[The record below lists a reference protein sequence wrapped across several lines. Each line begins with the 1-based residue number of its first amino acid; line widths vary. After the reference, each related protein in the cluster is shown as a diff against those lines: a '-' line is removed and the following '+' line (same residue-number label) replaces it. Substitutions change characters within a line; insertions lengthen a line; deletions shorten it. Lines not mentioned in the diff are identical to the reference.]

1 MSKSN
6 FMKKINAELAL
17 FSGKHPENIQMWKD
31 GDNTI
36 IQLSNVGVRDPF
48 INEIADLVKNTN
60 LEDGLELFGMPVK
73 CSYTSNSIVRF
84 VGKSEEIIEFVK
96 NNQLAIENAP
106 GVTLPVKTVESV
118 LKKVKDRVANSKTFK
133 KIEKIIEESK
143 SNSSNKIKVY
153 VIKDP
158 SMQNG
163 DNNAYWVEW
172 TVAAILEID
181 AGTTWGDVNLQQQIE
196 DIVGYDRGYSMFGSF
211 NVPLNKSDASDLAR
225 LGTFDDNN
233 NLISLPPRFVLSDNV
248 KVGDTID
255 SRDYHDNDL
264 WSSWGYQVNDE
275 EYQQSWTNQ
284 ERNNAL
290 IIEDGSI
297 ITITR

>member
-6 FMKKINAELAL
+6 FVKKINAELAL

-73 CSYTSNSIVRF
+73 CSYASNSIVRF

-96 NNQLAIENAP
+96 NNQLTIENAP

-118 LKKVKDRVANSKTFK
+118 LKKVKDRVTTSKTFK

-143 SNSSNKIKVY
+143 K
-153 VIKDP
+153 
-158 SMQNG
+158 
-163 DNNAYWVEW
+163 
-172 TVAAILEID
+172 
-181 AGTTWGDVNLQQQIE
+181 
-196 DIVGYDRGYSMFGSF
+196 
-211 NVPLNKSDASDLAR
+211 
-225 LGTFDDNN
+225 
-233 NLISLPPRFVLSDNV
+233 RF
-248 KVGDTID
+248 I
-255 SRDYHDNDL
+255 
-264 WSSWGYQVNDE
+264 
-275 EYQQSWTNQ
+275 
-284 ERNNAL
+284 
-290 IIEDGSI
+290 
-297 ITITR
+297 